1 MKRTLSQQLQRLRQN
16 AKGAQKRRDNVT
28 QGLCGCGNER
38 EDARWKLCERCR
50 EHARNRYYGIANTDS
65 PRPPKRPKQEWV
77 APKVTGVRRVVEA
90 DGLGNV
96 NAWWT
101 ASCYFDRKQVS
112 RRWSIRKYGERG
124 AFKQACEQR
133 KSWKELKELLE
144 GG

>member
-16 AKGAQKRRDNVT
+16 AIGSQKRRDNVAG
-28 QGLCGCGNER
+28 GLCGCGGER

-50 EHARNRYYGIANTDS
+50 EHARNRYYGIANTAS
-65 PRPPKRPKQEWV
+65 PRPPKRPKQEWI

-101 ASCYFDRKQVS
+101 AQSCQFKHKEVIIGKLEPRMDAN
-112 RRWSIRKYGERG
+112 ERE
-124 AFKQACEQR
+124 FSMSYKN
-133 KSWKELKELLE
+133 S
-144 GG
+144 